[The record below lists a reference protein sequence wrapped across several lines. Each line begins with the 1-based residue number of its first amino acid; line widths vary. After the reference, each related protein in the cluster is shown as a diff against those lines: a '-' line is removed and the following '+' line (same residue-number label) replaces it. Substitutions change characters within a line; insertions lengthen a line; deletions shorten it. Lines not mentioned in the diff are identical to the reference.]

1 MAQKTL
7 WVDRREDGA
16 YVGHSSEGAEIVI
29 GHGEGMFNPGDLMK
43 IAVAACGVMS
53 STSPVERALGKNK
66 GAKIT
71 VTGDYDETNDRY
83 NSFSETV
90 EVDASGKDMIDAD
103 AAKLAQRVERHI
115 EADCTVAHTYR
126 QATPV
131 DIKVDVR
138 H

>member
-1 MAQKTL
+1 MAQRTL
-7 WVDRREDGA
+7 WVDRREDGT
-16 YVGHSSEGAEIVI
+16 YVAHSSDGAELVF
-29 GHGEGMFNPGDLMK
+29 GHGEGMFNPGDLAK
-43 IAVAACGVMS
+43 IAVAACGELS
-53 STSPVERALGKNK
+53 STSPVERALGANK

-83 NSFSETV
+83 NSFSEEV
-90 EVDASGKDMIDAD
+90 EVDATGTGMDDAD

-126 QATPV
+126 QPTPV
-131 DIKVDVR
+131 DIYVSVR